1 MSVVDFKF
9 RFCIRLTRNGFNDK
23 QLSEISL
30 QYIKFEKLSLK
41 KSITNKYKLYAC
53 MKCNFQITVI
63 STKPTGWKNVA
74 KFEKNISFF
83 AGAIGDD
90 EYFYKNKVLKSS
102 CDLQLKFASI

>member
-1 MSVVDFKF
+1 MTV
-9 RFCIRLTRNGFNDK
+9 FCIRLTRNGFNDK
-23 QLSEISL
+23 QLSEIRKEKWTTVEKYL
-30 QYIKFEKLSLK
+30 TVINRIK
-41 KSITNKYKLYAC
+41 
-53 MKCNFQITVI
+53 KCNFQITVI

>member
-1 MSVVDFKF
+1 MSV
-9 RFCIRLTRNGFNDK
+9 FCIRLTRNGFNDK

-41 KSITNKYKLYAC
+41 KSIT
-53 MKCNFQITVI
+53 
-63 STKPTGWKNVA
+63 
-74 KFEKNISFF
+74 FF